1 MIMKKL
7 KIVAMA
13 VFALALGNTL
23 LSCSS
28 DDDVINENKK
38 VENTSWNSVEFNS
51 HQTTSYF
58 TDKSESNTTVLAKMT
73 QMSGLR
79 YTTEESSETTDVSVN
94 LCEKSGHS
102 QDGLM
107 SLAFTSDKCTIK
119 VTTSKSVYTAKKTV
133 TEKKY
138 KFEEGNYIVNV
149 GGSNY
154 EGINVYNY
162 GVYRANGT
170 LFIPLD
176 GNGCITIET
185 ITKYTD
191 KKIDNID
198 VNEKTVLS
206 DYNVSN
212 NVITFSYSEGSQSK
226 TITGTLSPDGLSISL
241 SYNPFISTIKTFK
254 K

>member
-1 MIMKKL
+1 M
-7 KIVAMA
+7 
-13 VFALALGNTL
+13 
-23 LSCSS
+23 
-28 DDDVINENKK
+28 
-38 VENTSWNSVEFNS
+38 
-51 HQTTSYF
+51 
-58 TDKSESNTTVLAKMT
+58 
-73 QMSGLR
+73 
-79 YTTEESSETTDVSVN
+79 
-94 LCEKSGHS
+94 
-102 QDGLM
+102 
-107 SLAFTSDKCTIK
+107 
-119 VTTSKSVYTAKKTV
+119 
-133 TEKKY
+133 
-138 KFEEGNYIVNV
+138 
-149 GGSNY
+149 
-154 EGINVYNY
+154 YNY

-226 TITGTLSPDGLSISL
+226 TMTGTLSSDGLSISL